1 MTPQSSSNDH
11 LENMNDKKFTEFND
25 EDLIAERKKLKTTN
39 LINAVL
45 CGILVGVA
53 AYSTVKHG
61 FGFFAVFPLYFVFI
75 LIRNRSKAKSL
86 DAELK
91 SRK

>member
-1 MTPQSSSNDH
+1 MSDRN
-11 LENMNDKKFTEFND
+11 FTEFND

-39 LINAVL
+39 IINAVL
-45 CGILVGVA
+45 CGVLVGVA

-61 FGFFAVFPLYFVFI
+61 FGFFTVFPLYFVFI
-75 LIRNRSKAKSL
+75 LVRNRSKMKSL
-86 DAELK
+86 DAELE